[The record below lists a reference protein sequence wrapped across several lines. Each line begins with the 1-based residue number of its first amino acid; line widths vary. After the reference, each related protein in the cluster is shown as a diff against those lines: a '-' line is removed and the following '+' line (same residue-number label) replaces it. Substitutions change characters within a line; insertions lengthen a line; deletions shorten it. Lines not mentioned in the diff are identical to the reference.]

1 MAYKKEKKIKVDI
14 ILPNFNSAEYI
25 KETIKSI
32 LNQSFKNWNLIIVDD
47 CSNIKTKNILKKYSK
62 NKKIKIFWL
71 KKNKGAGFCRNYAI
85 KKSKASYIAFI
96 DSDDIW
102 KKEKLETQ
110 IRFMENN
117 NYFFTYT
124 NYETFGKKKI
134 IVYPSKDYDYKKF
147 IHDTSICTS
156 TMIVRKEILKGV
168 EFTNSKICEDYYF
181 KCKILQSYNA
191 YCLEDVL
198 TKYRIRDKSLQS
210 SSLRNFYWIWKINR
224 QLNKLNLLE
233 NLKSVIFISL
243 NSLRKYGLKNIK

>member
-14 ILPNFNSAEYI
+14 ILPNFNSADYI

-47 CSNIKTKNILKKYSK
+47 CSDAKTKKILRKFSK

-110 IRFMENN
+110 IRFMERN

-124 NYETFGKKKI
+124 HYETFGKKKNNS
-134 IVYPSKDYDYKKF
+134 V
-147 IHDTSICTS
+147 SI
-156 TMIVRKEILKGV
+156 
-168 EFTNSKICEDYYF
+168 
-181 KCKILQSYNA
+181 
-191 YCLEDVL
+191 
-198 TKYRIRDKSLQS
+198 
-210 SSLRNFYWIWKINR
+210 
-224 QLNKLNLLE
+224 
-233 NLKSVIFISL
+233 
-243 NSLRKYGLKNIK
+243 